1 MQAHIL
7 DLKLLSKLTQNPDTL
22 RVLSEAITTARVQ
35 ARHEARKN
43 RRAIR
48 DQALQTRRQASA
60 DLRRKHR
67 RCQWRNLNDMR
78 VESQTAI
85 MLGQGVGTQ
94 ATRENYLRTHWLWQ
108 PQHPNVSSTVV

>member
-7 DLKLLSKLTQNPDTL
+7 DLKHLSKLTQNPDTL

-35 ARHEARKN
+35 ARHEARQN
-43 RRAIR
+43 IRAIR
-48 DQALQTRRQASA
+48 DQARQTRRQGSV

-67 RCQWRNLNDMR
+67 RCQWRNLNNMR
-78 VESQTAI
+78 VESQTVI

-94 ATRENYLRTHWLWQ
+94 ATREDYLRTHWLGQ
-108 PQHPNVSSTVV
+108 TQQPNVSSTVV